1 MNAAPQLHLVV
12 LEPFARIPLDLLD
25 VSALLVLMETHP
37 LVAVLE
43 AWSRNADLMHS
54 VVKARLALL
63 VLVNAFAEEVMT
75 GTLPQEDV
83 KTSMN
88 VWPVPSL
95 SVVLML
101 FAKIFLEAMSVSVLK
116 ASVAI
121 LSIGARNALQ
131 GLVPVNLL
139 MSWSMISVNW
149 LDVQATETASQA
161 RHSALKSLEESATV
175 LALLATRLVLKVNAL
190 TLMNAQMA

>member
-1 MNAAPQLHLVV
+1 MNAALQLHLVV

-43 AWSRNADLMHS
+43 AWSRNAGLMHS

-75 GTLPQEDV
+75 GTLPREDV

-175 LALLATRLVLKVNAL
+175 LALLVTRLVLKVNAL